1 MQALTARDINHAV
14 AHEEAVEEDG
24 RRGERDLGEFEHD
37 ADLEDEID
45 ALAPVVPLL
54 VRGQAIES
62 GGSAKEF
69 WFGEKPLRLRQEEE
83 LVWQSGRLSRR

>member
-1 MQALTARDINHAV
+1 MQTLTARDINHAV

-37 ADLEDEID
+37 ADLEDEINT
-45 ALAPVVPLL
+45 LAPIVPLF
-54 VRGQAIES
+54 VGGQPIES

-69 WFGEKPLRLRQEEE
+69 
-83 LVWQSGRLSRR
+83 